1 MAWPRFCA
9 SSSSAKVES
18 PRMLIRSIGSI
29 CTATFKRIDAP
40 RTCFPTANSH
50 PTASA
55 ASAVDLKFLSLRL
68 EARLGTSNPKP
79 PQSHKVASVPLIPKF
94 ASEGA
99 TRVCELRNRD
109 TSVERRGDMPRNA
122 ARRHQHGIET
132 DIADAIIGVSRQPR
146 LGGGG
151 DAQALAIGDRPRGVV
166 QCFAG
171 LDLDEHQQ
179 ASAAGDDVDFADRA
193 LPTPRQ
199 DAKAFGDEKRRR
211 PALG

>member
-29 CTATFKRIDAP
+29 CTAMFRRIDAP
-40 RTCFPTANSH
+40 RTCLGTASCQ

-55 ASAVDLKFLSLRL
+55 T
-68 EARLGTSNPKP
+68 G
-79 PQSHKVASVPLIPKF
+79 
-94 ASEGA
+94 
-99 TRVCELRNRD
+99 
-109 TSVERRGDMPRNA
+109 VESRGDMPRNA
-122 ARRHQHGIET
+122 SRRHQHGIET
-132 DIADAIIGVSRQPR
+132 DIADAIISVSRQPR
-146 LGGGG
+146 FGGGG
-151 DAQALAIGDRPRGVV
+151 DAQALAIGNRPRGIV
-166 QCFAG
+166 QSLAG
-171 LDLDEHQQ
+171 LDLDEHQE

>member
-29 CTATFKRIDAP
+29 CTAMFRRIDAP
-40 RTCFPTANSH
+40 RTCFGTASSH

-55 ASAVDLKFLSLRL
+55 T
-68 EARLGTSNPKP
+68 G
-79 PQSHKVASVPLIPKF
+79 
-94 ASEGA
+94 
-99 TRVCELRNRD
+99 
-109 TSVERRGDMPRNA
+109 VESRGDMMRNT
-122 ARRHQHGIET
+122 ARRHQHGIEA

-151 DAQALAIGDRPRGVV
+151 DAQALAISDRPCGVV
-166 QCFAG
+166 QSLAG

>member
-1 MAWPRFCA
+1 MPWPRFCA

-29 CTATFKRIDAP
+29 CTAMFRRIDAP
-40 RTCFPTANSH
+40 RTCFGAASCH

-55 ASAVDLKFLSLRL
+55 A
-68 EARLGTSNPKP
+68 G
-79 PQSHKVASVPLIPKF
+79 
-94 ASEGA
+94 
-99 TRVCELRNRD
+99 
-109 TSVERRGDMPRNA
+109 VESRGDMTRNTA
-122 ARRHQHGIET
+122 WRHQHGIEA
-132 DIADAIIGVSRQPR
+132 DIADAVIAVSREPR

-151 DAQALAIGDRPRGVV
+151 DAQALAIGDGPCGVV
-166 QCFAG
+166 QSFAR

-179 ASAAGDDVDFADRA
+179 AAAASDDVDFADWA
-193 LPTPRQ
+193 PPAPRQ